1 MATVITAGDDF
12 AGRYRLLRKL
22 GSGGMA
28 DVWLAEDRELGRR
41 VAIKI
46 LHERY
51 ANDEQFVERFR
62 REATHAAGL
71 SHQNIVSIYDR
82 GSINGSYFIVMEYVE
97 GRTLKELLVARGTC
111 PVPVAISYARQ
122 ILAALRFAHRNGII
136 HRDIKPHNVIVD
148 HEGRIKVADFGIAR
162 AGTTSQMTEAGS
174 IIGTAQY
181 LSPEQARGA
190 PVDESSDL
198 YSIGIVLY
206 ELVTGK
212 VPFTGESAV
221 EIAMKHLSH
230 VPETPSH
237 IRHEIPHDLDLV
249 ILRALAKDPADRYR
263 SAAEMDRDLEL
274 VARGDAVGK
283 ETAEAATMVL
293 SGASEPTAMTQVPRR
308 PPAIGGGGERY
319 RAYDTPVER
328 GRSIWPWLLGLGLAL
343 ALAAGGYFGYQKIQ
357 DQLHNARPVRVEQY
371 TGIKL
376 ANAEALVRRDHFEPH
391 VVREPNAD
399 VEPGTVFAQQPV
411 EGTSLGRGSQV
422 TLIVSTGKPKIAV
435 PGVVGKSLADAV
447 AALTNA
453 KLTANPQNVPSDQ
466 PTGTVIAQDP
476 RAGTVVVEGSRVR
489 INVSKGPKQVFLPSV
504 VGLSYDQASAQ
515 LQTAGFA
522 VRRVDVQSDQP
533 ANTIIEQTPA
543 GNTLVGVNASVTLK
557 VSKGPATQTV
567 PDVIN
572 LDSATAQATLETAG
586 FKVKIVFTDT
596 TDQTQDD
603 HVVTQTPAGNTEAK
617 PGAKVTITVGRFVAP
632 PTDTT
637 TTPTQ

>member
-1 MATVITAGDDF
+1 
-12 AGRYRLLRKL
+12 
-22 GSGGMA
+22 
-28 DVWLAEDRELGRR
+28 
-41 VAIKI
+41 
-46 LHERY
+46 
-51 ANDEQFVERFR
+51 
-62 REATHAAGL
+62 
-71 SHQNIVSIYDR
+71 
-82 GSINGSYFIVMEYVE
+82 
-97 GRTLKELLVARGTC
+97 
-111 PVPVAISYARQ
+111 VAISYARQ

-148 HEGRIKVADFGIAR
+148 HEGRVKVADFGIAR

-198 YSIGIVLY
+198 YSTGVVLY

-212 VPFTGESAV
+212 VPFTGETAV

-230 VPETPSH
+230 VPEPPSSV
-237 IRHEIPHDLDLV
+237 RHEIPHDLDLV
-249 ILRALAKDPADRYR
+249 VLRALAKDPADRYR

-283 ETAEAATMVL
+283 ETADAATIVL
-293 SGASEPTAMTQVPRR
+293 SGSSEPTAMTRATRR

-319 RAYDTPVER
+319 RTYDTPVAR
-328 GRSIWPWLLGLGLAL
+328 GRSIWPWLIALGAAIALGV
-343 ALAAGGYFGYQKIQ
+343 GGYFVYQKIQ
-357 DQLHNARPVRVEQY
+357 DQINSSKPVRVEQY
-371 TGIKL
+371 TGLKL
-376 ANAEALVRRDHFEPH
+376 ANAKTLVKKHGFEPQ
-391 VVREPNAD
+391 VVFEPNAD
-399 VEPGTVFAQQPV
+399 VPAGIVFAQDPV
-411 EGTSLGRGSQV
+411 EGSSLGRGSPV
-422 TLIVSTGKPKIAV
+422 TLTVSTGKPKVPV

-447 AALTNA
+447 AALTSV
-453 KLTANPQNVPSDQ
+453 KLQANPQNVPSDQ
-466 PTGTVIAQDP
+466 Q
-476 RAGTVVVEGSRVR
+476 AGTVVAQDPKAGTVVTEGAKVR

-522 VRRVDVQSDQP
+522 VRRVDVDSDRP
-533 ANTIIEQTPA
+533 ANEVVDQTPA
-543 GNTLVGVNASVTLK
+543 GNGLVADHASVTLK

-572 LDSATAQATLETAG
+572 LDTATAQATLETAG
-586 FKVKIVFTDT
+586 FKVTTEFTDT

-603 HVVTQTPAGNTEAK
+603 HVITQSPAGNSQAK
-617 PGAKVTITVGRFVAP
+617 PNSKVTITVGRFTQPP

-637 TTPTQ
+637 TTTTPTQ